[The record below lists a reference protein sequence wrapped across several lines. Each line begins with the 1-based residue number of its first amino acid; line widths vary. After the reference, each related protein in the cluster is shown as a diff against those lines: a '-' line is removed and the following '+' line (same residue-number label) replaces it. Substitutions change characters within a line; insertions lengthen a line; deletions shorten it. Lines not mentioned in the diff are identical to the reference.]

1 MWKVFK
7 DCKQTISG
15 LVSKLFPHRM
25 SFWHSC
31 LEYGISM
38 CKPNLNK
45 FRLIFFLSP
54 GLLVSGW
61 RRRRCRSSVAGQG
74 LLHKLCLYSSNSWG
88 VMRNNFSL
96 GNHAQK
102 NGKNNLECWW
112 WCTGRTSLSILA
124 LGKDQLKGRIW
135 ILKAWGLVVVMD
147 QTPWWGSLYV
157 VPVNAEKI
165 SLNVASSH
173 QVTQLLLVPRNNLL
187 IGFCTG
193 FTVKTGGVGVHESAW
208 KAQFMLLA
216 EQTLNAPRQTH
227 FVITGPFNL
236 CCLVA
241 LFSCSS
247 VVGSGWVCEHLSLR
261 DVPHV
266 SFHCLLHRRSENCS
280 LVFWKGLISGRRSG
294 FFFLS
299 FQFWFVADDIF

>member
-193 FTVKTGGVGVHESAW
+193 FTVKTQVEWEFMKVRGKLSSCSWQNRLWMHQGKHILSSLDPSTFAAW
-208 KAQFMLLA
+208 W
-216 EQTLNAPRQTH
+216 
-227 FVITGPFNL
+227 L
-236 CCLVA
+236 CSPVA
-241 LFSCSS
+241 LWWAQDGS
-247 VVGSGWVCEHLSLR
+247 VSTF
-261 DVPHV
+261 P
-266 SFHCLLHRRSENCS
+266 
-280 LVFWKGLISGRRSG
+280 
-294 FFFLS
+294 
-299 FQFWFVADDIF
+299 